1 MKAYRQTHSQAAHA
15 ATTSSA
21 RLQAFVWF
29 VAATL
34 AMAALL
40 LAGSARAEAPAT
52 ERIDITLDIEKLP
65 AADLTRV
72 RDRLQAIDLALTSQT
87 KLFRSFAAREVLAES
102 LQVLAANG
110 ADIGASAVINFD
122 SIEIDIPAGTRDTIA
137 ALPLARRVRT
147 PSRPIPASFPDPSYD
162 SEWGGPPPYG
172 LGYYAARTAGVTGSG
187 ITIAILDTNWDSL
200 NPIIAEGG
208 HIPDVPADN

>member
-72 RDRLQAIDLALTSQT
+72 RDRLQAIDLTLTSQT

-122 SIEIDIPAGTRDTIA
+122 SIEIDIPAGTRDTAGLLARAEAAAAAGRLDLELVA
-137 ALPLARRVRT
+137 ALLLRRSHTKASRRPERLEGTTHRAHPKLRRLT
-147 PSRPIPASFPDPSYD
+147 PQ
-162 SEWGGPPPYG
+162 
-172 LGYYAARTAGVTGSG
+172 
-187 ITIAILDTNWDSL
+187 L
-200 NPIIAEGG
+200 N
-208 HIPDVPADN
+208 